1 MTKMAQ
7 SKNDSLDIVSSY
19 IRTAAS
25 SSRLNQIEKLR
36 ENGVGELVALPQLV
50 VCGDQS
56 AGKSSVLEA
65 ITGIPFPR
73 KEGMCT
79 RFPTEIILRHS
90 EASKTIL
97 VTASV
102 RAHTSRSPEAA
113 QTLSAY
119 RRTVESLTQ
128 LPSIID
134 DVSKLMRL
142 RGFTNLDEG
151 DGQAFASDALRIEIS
166 GPTGLHLS
174 VVDLPGLISVPN
186 EEQTE
191 DDVDAVFEMA
201 RSYLR
206 SSRTIILAV
215 TQAGNDMANQSVIR
229 LAREYD
235 SQGQRTVG
243 IITKPD
249 LINEGTEP
257 QIAIMAKNEG
267 AIKLQLGFFLLRN
280 PSPKD
285 ILNGIN
291 MQVRA
296 KNEYSFFSTPPWS
309 DQSLDPDRLGA
320 DNLRKFLQDLLDS
333 HIEREMPKV
342 RDEFVKTL
350 NTFERELK
358 SLGEARV
365 TTDHIRLF
373 LPNLSMQ
380 FHDLSQAALDGNY
393 QSSNYEFFSE
403 SEVCRL
409 RARIQGLNTDF
420 ATKMREHGQRRKI
433 SNEPASPTSEG
444 FESADRTAELLVTK
458 AEMMEWIKKVW
469 LLRSYVLHAGPL
481 KMILGLPSHP
491 WSGVT
496 WQPQCC
502 APL

>member
-1 MTKMAQ
+1 MTKMAK
-7 SKNDSLDIVSSY
+7 SENNAPDIVSNY
-19 IRTAAS
+19 LRTAAS

-90 EASKTIL
+90 EASQSIV

-102 RAHTSRSPEAA
+102 RPHTSRSPEAA
-113 QTLSAY
+113 QALSAY
-119 RRTVESLTQ
+119 RKTVESLVQ

-134 DVSKLMRL
+134 DVSSLMRL
-142 RGFTNLDEG
+142 RGFTKDE
-151 DGQAFASDALRIEIS
+151 DDDSQAFSSDSLRIEIT

-186 EEQTE
+186 EEQTQ
-191 DDVDAVFEMA
+191 DDIDAVLEMA
-201 RSYLR
+201 RSYLQ

-229 LAREYD
+229 LAREFD
-235 SQGQRTVG
+235 VEGQRTVG

-249 LINEGTEP
+249 LINKGTEA
-257 QIAIMAKNEG
+257 QIALIAKNKG
-267 AIKLQLGFFLLRN
+267 AIKLRLGFFLLRN
-280 PSPKD
+280 PSPME
-285 ILNGIN
+285 IQNGIS
-291 MQVRA
+291 MLVRA
-296 KNEYSFFSTPPWS
+296 TNERQFFSSAPWS
-309 DQSLDPDRLGA
+309 DQGLDPERLGA
-320 DNLRKFLQDLLDS
+320 DNLRTFLQSLLDT

-342 RDEFVKTL
+342 RDEFMKTL
-350 NTFERELK
+350 DTVESELK

-373 LPNLSMQ
+373 LTNLSMQ

-393 QSSNYEFFSE
+393 QSSNHEFFSE
-403 SEVCRL
+403 NEVCRL
-409 RARIQGLNTDF
+409 RARIQGMNTDF
-420 ATKMREHGQRRKI
+420 AARMREHGQRRKI
-433 SNEPASPTSEG
+433 SDVPVSPTSEG
-444 FESADRTAELLVTK
+444 FNSDDRTTELLVTK
-458 AEMMEWIKKVW
+458 TEMMAWIQKVC
-469 LLRSYVLHAGPL
+469 LLLSQLLLARH
-481 KMILGLPSHP
+481 
-491 WSGVT
+491 
-496 WQPQCC
+496 
-502 APL
+502 